1 MLLGLP
7 QAGHADDWPSRP
19 IRLIVTFPA
28 GGPSDLLA
36 RSIGAKLSEAVKQP
50 VVIDN
55 RPGASGLIGNDVV
68 AKAAP
73 DGYTLGMPSAG
84 SMSIV
89 PNLTKLPYN
98 RDKDL
103 MPLTVVANAP
113 QVVVVNPKRVQAAN
127 LKDLLALA
135 KEKPGVINCG
145 STGNGSPN
153 HLMLERM
160 KQLTG
165 ADIAHVPY
173 RGAAPAVNDI
183 LGGQIDMLASD
194 VAAVLPHLRAG
205 TLRAIAIT
213 SDARISVL
221 PDVPTFAEAGVPG
234 VDMVN
239 WYVLVGPGGLPAPL
253 AAQIHDAVASVLRDE
268 EIKTRL
274 AGQGLLLTSTTLAE
288 TLPFVQAETK
298 KWGDVAHTA
307 NVRMDD

>member
-1 MLLGLP
+1 
-7 QAGHADDWPSRP
+7 
-19 IRLIVTFPA
+19 
-28 GGPSDLLA
+28 
-36 RSIGAKLSEAVKQP
+36 
-50 VVIDN
+50 VIDN

-68 AKAAP
+68 AKALP

-103 MPLTVVANAP
+103 MPLTVVAHAP
-113 QVVVVNPKRVQAAN
+113 QVVVVNPKRVQATS
-127 LKDLLALA
+127 LKELLALA

-213 SDARISVL
+213 SDSRISVL

-253 AAQIHDAVASVLRDE
+253 AAKIHDAVAGVLDDAELKARM
-268 EIKTRL
+268 
-274 AGQGLLLTSTTLAE
+274 AGQGLVLVSTPLEA
-288 TLPFVQAETK
+288 TLPFIQAETK